1 MTAQQRGGSQ
11 PSALAAC
18 VFQEVGWAVDLHR
31 QLAAWPLEQHVDDAR
46 AIAPAPLR
54 RSLPASSNVVHLR
67 LEQAALHSCDE
78 MHDESVRCVFCVRVP
93 LHNCWQAQVGSHSHM
108 FKAHARNIANAA
120 VCASRAHGI
129 AARLLRHAQRAS
141 GFMHLLPQWLHASTC
156 GPAAARCAHAWH
168 RMAQRASL
176 CNSREARGPSAAA
189 RRRARGRL
197 TIGGCPSLQP
207 G

>member
-1 MTAQQRGGSQ
+1 MAFWTQ
-11 PSALAAC
+11 
-18 VFQEVGWAVDLHR
+18 
-31 QLAAWPLEQHVDDAR
+31 AR
-46 AIAPAPLR
+46 LR
-54 RSLPASSNVVHLR
+54 RSLPASANVVHLR
-67 LEQAALHSCDE
+67 LNRLPCTPAMKCMTSLCDA
-78 MHDESVRCVFCVRVP
+78 FCVRVP
-93 LHNCWQAQVGSHSHM
+93 LHNCWQPQAGSSSHM
-108 FKAHARNIANAA
+108 FTAHARNIANAA

-129 AARLLRHAQRAS
+129 AARPLRHAQGAF

-176 CNSREARGPSAAA
+176 CNSRDARRPSAAA